1 MGHGPDDD
9 VAFFYNLTT
18 GEVEQGR
25 QRAAQ
30 HLMGPYPTREAAAAA
45 LESARART
53 EAWDA
58 TDAAERDEWDEWD
71 EKDA

>member
-1 MGHGPDDD
+1 MHVPDDD

-25 QRAAQ
+25 QHAAQ
-30 HLMGPYPTREAAAAA
+30 HLMGPYPTRAAAAAA
-45 LESARART
+45 LEGARART

-58 TDAAERDEWDEWD
+58 ADEAEREAWGDDDE
-71 EKDA
+71 